1 MLPKLKRRYTG
12 KPEPMKRGKE
22 MERKVYDAEKL
33 ARFFGV
39 TAETIQ
45 EWCRKGKLPAF
56 KIGKEWK
63 VRITDLQKAIDRKVA
78 AREQR
83 PPQGLF

>member
-1 MLPKLKRRYTG
+1 VPASAKASAG
-12 KPEPMKRGKE
+12 KPEPMKRGITRE
-22 MERKVYDAEKL
+22 WKVYDAEQL
-33 ARFFGV
+33 AKFFGV

-45 EWCRKGKLPAF
+45 EWCRRGKLPAF

-63 VRITDLQKAIDRKVA
+63 VRVADLRKMIDRKVT